1 MNTIEAIYQ
10 RRSIRKFNTDKVP
23 RELIEKILE
32 AATQAPSAMNKQ
44 PWRFVVL
51 EGAKKDELISIFQ
64 KKVEKLARLKNNI
77 GYARVTAEHMK
88 QAPALILVFN
98 AESKAK
104 GLFKVFSSV
113 MDVLYIQ
120 SIGGAIQ
127 TMLLAAQELGLG
139 TLWMG
144 HIFYAVKEIGK
155 YVDKNEELIAAVSV
169 GYADETP
176 QARPRRNWREITEWL
191 E

>member
-1 MNTIEAIYQ
+1 M
-10 RRSIRKFNTDKVP
+10 
-23 RELIEKILE
+23 EKLLE

-77 GYARVTAEHMK
+77 GYARVTAEHMR
-88 QAPALILVFN
+88 QAPVLILIFN

-155 YVDKNEELIAAVSV
+155 YVNKNEELIAAVSV

-176 QARPRRNWREITEWL
+176 QARPRRNWREITEWPG
-191 E
+191 